1 VVAGRYAQV
10 PFQPGAEAIKR
21 DWKPPLGQ
29 VRATQTVAPGFL
41 LAAMRVSYQKGEPI
55 RRRTTSRGDS
65 RSLRAF
71 PRIYFGKDAM
81 NPVTEQTRHTAFQET
96 LVSARRTM
104 LMSEILKIAAD
115 SFGASKTRF
124 ALTALGMV
132 IGTAS
137 VILVVT
143 IGLTGR
149 QYILQLLQK
158 IGTNQ
163 VEVEYAGGGATPAER
178 ARYTDY
184 LTLDDMDAV
193 DRQVPGIMYS
203 SPVLEMHNRIS
214 FPGGIQKDTVVLG
227 VNPQYQFI
235 RNLIVTDG
243 RFFDHT
249 DDSMHTKCAVV
260 TTLFA
265 RERYGSTDAAV
276 GRTFQIL
283 GIPFTII
290 GVFKESVS
298 DFGMSEIADETILV
312 PYSVARYFTGTERVN
327 QIYFSMQ
334 SMDEVNDASNEI
346 IRVISHRHRK
356 NSIYKPYTLTDLLVT
371 ADKISIAL
379 TAMLVLVAAVTLAV
393 GGVGIMNIMLANVR
407 SRIREIGIRKALGA
421 TYREIKLQFLT
432 EAVLISLIGGIVGS
446 LFGFLVP
453 LSIRFFS
460 GYDFPISWLSV
471 LIALA
476 AATMVGVVFGTV
488 PATRAAQ
495 LDPVDALKY
504 E

>member
-1 VVAGRYAQV
+1 M
-10 PFQPGAEAIKR
+10 
-21 DWKPPLGQ
+21 
-29 VRATQTVAPGFL
+29 T
-41 LAAMRVSYQKGEPI
+41 PI
-55 RRRTTSRGDS
+55 
-65 RSLRAF
+65 
-71 PRIYFGKDAM
+71 
-81 NPVTEQTRHTAFQET
+81 TEQARQKTFQET

-115 SFGASKTRF
+115 SFSASKTRF

-143 IGLTGR
+143 IGMTGK
-149 QYILQLLQK
+149 QYVLELLQK

-163 VEVEYAGGGATPAER
+163 VEVEYAGGGATAAER
-178 ARYTDY
+178 VRYNDF
-184 LTLDDMDAV
+184 LTREDEKAV
-193 DRQVPGIMYS
+193 DQQVLGIMYS
-203 SPVLEMHNRIS
+203 SPVLSMHNRLT

-227 VNPQYQFI
+227 VTPDYQQI
-235 RNLIVTDG
+235 RNLIVTQG
-243 RFFDHT
+243 RFFDDT
-249 DDSMHTKCAVV
+249 DDSAHLHCAVV
-260 TTLFA
+260 TQPFA
-265 RERYGSTDAAV
+265 KERYGGDDSAI
-276 GRTFQIL
+276 GQNFQIL

-290 GVFKESVS
+290 GVFKESTP
-298 DFGMSEIADETILV
+298 DFGFSEITDDTVLV

-334 SMDEVNDASNEI
+334 SMNEVPEASREI
-346 IRVISHRHRK
+346 VSVIKSRHHA
-356 NSIYKPYTLTDLLVT
+356 NSIYKAQTLTELLVT
-371 ADKISIAL
+371 AAKIADAL
-379 TAMLVLVAAVTLAV
+379 TAVLVLVAAVTLAV

-432 EAVLISLIGGIVGS
+432 EAVLISLTGGIVGS
-446 LFGFLVP
+446 FVGLALP
-453 LSIRFFS
+453 LSIRMFS

-471 LIALA
+471 LIAMT
-476 AATMVGVVFGTV
+476 AATLVGVVFGTI

-495 LDPVDALKY
+495 MDPVESLKY